1 MNLHEFLSEDET
13 LTVAMV
19 DPDAPSR
26 KYPKY
31 REYLHWLVQFKGKSD
46 VNSKTLMDFM
56 PSSPPKATGKH
67 RYIFLAFSQKTSK
80 EVTIKIPQ
88 QRPNFQVAPF
98 VSSNHLGN
106 LVGATFYFAQ
116 AE

>member
-1 MNLHEFLSEDET
+1 MFLWSREF
-13 LTVAMV
+13 
-19 DPDAPSR
+19 
-26 KYPKY
+26 
-31 REYLHWLVQFKGKSD
+31 LHWLVQFKGKSD
-46 VNSKTLMDFM
+46 VDSKTLMDFM